1 MKNILD
7 FRLYT
12 ESLEEEEINEPTC
25 KWCGAS
31 FVASYKEQE
40 CCSDEH
46 LGMLIDREADE
57 DY

>member
-7 FRLYT
+7 FKLYR
-12 ESLEEEEINEPTC
+12 ESLEEESNETSC

-31 FVASYKEQE
+31 FVASFKDQE

-46 LGMLIDREADE
+46 LGMLMDREVDE
-57 DY
+57 EN